1 MVFLKEILLFIL
13 HRCNLTKSKIG
24 NSLAKDCQTKHG
36 KTTYD
41 YGVLEKTLMKKNK
54 GFLIVALIAIALMMV
69 FFLIDSFVNL
79 VAFLTTDQ
87 RTYAYAFLKD
97 VDKTTFMLEV
107 VGDLIGLVV
116 CIVGIVIGTK
126 KASSESKVIIAPLVG
141 ICIFDLLGIIGP
153 IIAII
158 LTKNLAEQNGYLL
171 DLQAVLGPK
180 FFVMTIL
187 LSLSLISTLI
197 GIFFKDDNNAK
208 IKKGFGIA
216 GPSLSALAYLIVIF
230 IGNGAG
236 VATFTFAI
244 FVFTTVIIM
253 MAIYNAKEGDTP
265 KEETAS
271 ASIEEKKEED
281 IKSEPSVDDTD
292 WMQ

>member
-13 HRCNLTKSKIG
+13 HRCNLAKSKIG
-24 NSLAKDCQTKHG
+24 NSLAKDCQAKHG
-36 KTTYD
+36 KMAYD

-54 GFLIVALIAIALMMV
+54 GFLIVALIAIALMTV

-79 VAFLTTDQ
+79 AAFLTTDQ
-87 RTYAYAFLKD
+87 RTYPYAFLKD

-116 CIVGIVIGTK
+116 CVAGIAIGAK
-126 KASSESKVIIAPLVG
+126 KASNESKVIIAPLVS

-187 LSLSLISTLI
+187 LSLSLIFTLI
-197 GIFFKDDNNAK
+197 GIFFKNDNNAK

-230 IGNGAG
+230 IGNLAG
-236 VATFTFAI
+236 VATYSFAI
-244 FVFTTVIIM
+244 FVFTAVIIM
-253 MAIYNAKEGDTP
+253 MALYNEKTGDYP
-265 KEETAS
+265 KDEAAS
-271 ASIEEKKEED
+271 ASMEEKQEED
-281 IKSEPSVDDTD
+281 SESEHSVDDTG